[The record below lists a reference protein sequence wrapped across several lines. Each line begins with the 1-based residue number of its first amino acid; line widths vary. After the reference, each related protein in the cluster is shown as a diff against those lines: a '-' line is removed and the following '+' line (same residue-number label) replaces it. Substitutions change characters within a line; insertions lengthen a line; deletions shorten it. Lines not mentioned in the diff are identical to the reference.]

1 MMSSHTHQ
9 HNITSILTSYEL
21 KKKKLT
27 ISKMK
32 KKLIITKNEKK
43 KAYTRENTKNEK

>member
-27 ISKMK
+27 INKKK

-43 KAYTRENTKNEK
+43 KGLHQRKYKK